1 MTAAINH
8 AVKQAIPTHHH
19 DLKVRHMDFEFSEEI
34 PEFWY
39 DNDPFK
45 TLLLAALSG
54 GFPEGER
61 FFIDSVRNYQEQ
73 ITDPELRQAIRAFIG
88 QEAHHSKEH
97 KILNDFLESRGYPIS
112 RIDKGVGAAM
122 RMYRKH
128 LSPARQLAHT
138 AAVEH
143 FTALMAEKYL
153 LDADELAKMDPRM
166 AGIWAWHAIEET
178 EHKAVAFDVY
188 KTAVNDEWVRIS
200 QMAICTVMF
209 LGFSTYDFIDLMRHS
224 GRQGDIKMWLK
235 GVNYYWGTKGIFRKM
250 IPDYLRYYR
259 RSFHPWQH
267 DSRAQVEAIKQRYL
281 GDKA

>member
-1 MTAAINH
+1 MTAAAINP
-8 AVKQAIPTHHH
+8 KHHSLSAHNH
-19 DLKVRHMDFEFSEEI
+19 DLKVRHMDFSFDSDI

-112 RIDKGVGAAM
+112 RIDKSVGAAM
-122 RMYRKH
+122 RMYRKR

-188 KTAVNDEWVRIS
+188 KTAVNDEWLRVS